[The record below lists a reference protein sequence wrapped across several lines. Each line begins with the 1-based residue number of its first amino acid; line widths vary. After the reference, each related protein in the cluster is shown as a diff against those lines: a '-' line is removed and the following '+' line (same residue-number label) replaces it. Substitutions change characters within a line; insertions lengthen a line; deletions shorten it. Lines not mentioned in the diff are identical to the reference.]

1 MDPAFRKVIITNL
14 PEDKHFGTVYK
25 DLVYFQESIKDD
37 PDGLYT
43 RKLYYRI
50 DISSK
55 LIYFIEADGSER
67 LYISAKAYKLIL
79 ITAHNYKDHPDIE

>member
-1 MDPAFRKVIITNL
+1 M
-14 PEDKHFGTVYK
+14 
-25 DLVYFQESIKDD
+25 KDD

-55 LIYFIEADGSER
+55 LMYFIEVDGSER
-67 LYISAKAYKLIL
+67 LYIFAKTYKLIL
-79 ITAHNYKDHPDIE
+79 MAAYNYKGYPGIG